1 MSYTKQMFNTST
13 ASTHKTQLKAWLEAN
28 ATDWFDSIEVDENNL
43 YAKKEGFTVF
53 KVVYSNYGNSQYGR
67 FAVGSKYTTVSFM
80 EKWGCD
86 YVVKTSKGLC
96 FHFAKDSSDS
106 RSYQGWVFITKTE
119 DNSMGILA
127 IGAQEYS
134 SSYYHRMYVIDF
146 DNTQTASYMRSETK
160 DILEML
166 TMSAGQTALINFPLY
181 QDAKHLADVYIIPVS
196 QYKGVGGEISY
207 NGDTFWTNGYLA
219 MGE

>member
-1 MSYTKQMFNTST
+1 MSYTKQIFNTSA
-13 ASTHKTQLKAWLEAN
+13 ASTQKTQLKAWLEAN

-43 YAKKEGFTVF
+43 YAKKGGFTVL
-53 KVVYSNYGNSQYGR
+53 KIAYSNYGNSQYER
-67 FAVGSKYTTVSFM
+67 FAVGSKYATVSFKG
-80 EKWGCD
+80 KWGCD

-106 RSYQGWVFITKTE
+106 RSYQGLVFITKTE

-127 IGAQEYS
+127 VGAQEYNS
-134 SSYYHRMYVIDF
+134 SHYHRMYVIDF
-146 DNTQTASYMRSETK
+146 DNTLTASYMRSETN
-160 DILEML
+160 DILPML
-166 TMSAGQTALINFPLY
+166 TTSAGQTALINFPFY
-181 QDAKHLADVYIIPVS
+181 QDAKHLADVYMIPVS